1 MYSHAP
7 AISFDMECGAELFA
21 LIGRRTRASM
31 YAPHESPNAC
41 RMTAVT
47 NHFQGI
53 IDCIVGG
60 VTDSGAVR
68 AAVVAVCFGYAV
80 ADSV

>member
-1 MYSHAP
+1 MA
-7 AISFDMECGAELFA
+7 
-21 LIGRRTRASM
+21 
-31 YAPHESPNAC
+31 
-41 RMTAVT
+41 AVT
-47 NHFQGI
+47 NHLKGI